1 MRVPNRKI
9 IWIFALCTIIL
20 GGGAGGYLYFSDIL
34 TQEKSAQTTA
44 VRQAE
49 MGDFFMLRIYYPV
62 HETLRYEERMHPR
75 RTSEVDIADATVE
88 EYLKGPRD
96 TGGSVIPKDTKIL
109 GIYRGA
115 DKILYINLSDE
126 FRRNFQGD
134 VMAEFLLL
142 KGLYESLISNIDD
155 IQDVKVLVEG
165 KELETLGGHLY
176 LLYPLKDMVTLEI
189 P

>member
-1 MRVPNRKI
+1 M
-9 IWIFALCTIIL
+9 
-20 GGGAGGYLYFSDIL
+20 
-34 TQEKSAQTTA
+34 
-44 VRQAE
+44 
-49 MGDFFMLRIYYPV
+49 
-62 HETLRYEERMHPR
+62 
-75 RTSEVDIADATVE
+75 DIADATVE

-96 TGGSVIPKDTKIL
+96 KEGSVIPKDTKIL

-176 LLYPLKDMVTLEI
+176 LRYPLKEMVTLEI
-189 P
+189 A